1 MLLMFCKR
9 VLQFILVLLSVS
21 FISFSLTYIAPGDPA
36 SMKVQMNGDSVSEEL
51 LNQMREEMGLTDSFL
66 VQYGRWLSGV
76 LRGDLGTSY
85 KNGHSVSAELSTK
98 MKNTI
103 FLALVSFVVLVVVSF
118 PLGIISAVYQNRWL
132 DYLIRFVSFFGISI
146 PNFWLGLVLM
156 YYLGVMLHL
165 LPIVGEISVRGM
177 VMPVITVA
185 VQQICTY
192 IRQIRAAI
200 LEEMNMD
207 YVRGLRTRGIP
218 KKRIILHH
226 VLPNSLTGII
236 TLLGISAGTLL
247 AGTAIIEQLFSWP
260 GIGKWALEA
269 IAYQDYP
276 VIQGYVLVVSAIY
289 VSINLIVDIIVGVM
303 NPRQREGAQR

>member
-1 MLLMFCKR
+1 MFLMFCKR

-276 VIQGYVLVVSAIY
+276 VIQVYVLVVSAIY